1 MKLTSK
7 KWLKLSVTAPLML
20 IAPTVLVSCSFN
32 LSGNSS
38 LNKNEQLELIKKYGK
53 INVLNEWLTATFSTL
68 YVDKIIDPEGSF
80 DKAKRE
86 QAIGEIGNFLIH
98 LEWPKNANKANV
110 IENGK
115 QKELE
120 KTVYDA
126 YKFLVIFRS
135 SISTGAEDIP
145 TPANY
150 FVNKAVTWKKDKIT
164 TVDGESLDKFNPTP
178 GILPTKE
185 DSSKWNEDND
195 FKLIFKAWG
204 TEIFSETLKLLM
216 GQMYFLHVND
226 KEIKAGTDYN
236 KQTRTKFN
244 KNWLEATSFD
254 VEDRFYFLNKYL
266 VTKNPQFKWEKKD
279 DTASTG
285 YVRNIENSTD
295 FNNLMGPTKKT
306 MDPFLVP
313 LTSDIMTHGTT
324 NFAAA
329 QATPDAKL
337 ESLRGF
343 TKLEYDSAITDGD
356 LSTSMDT
363 IKTFG
368 YERSGLLNTDNNNA
382 LVGFEG
388 LHAKQIIQPPANSP
402 FAAASGNFK
411 LPKITIKQASLKKT
425 VRTIT
430 MSDLEMSLDTKANAT
445 VDPATGH
452 LKLDDTTNKQSWEVV
467 KLSFLPQE
475 TGSESEQKINLSV
488 IYSSTE
494 ASKEFKIPYNFDI
507 VWTTKGSGAIQSSL
521 FQTTYNF
528 DSSNA
533 DIEKMFPSLIRS
545 TTDAKTDFSYILKP
559 LPIFE
564 TKDSKTIEIEKQAY
578 MTGKFSLENTIWK
591 STTTKDASKAPDD
604 SAKIKLINW
613 FVLSDDNLWKTI
625 QDFYLFNN
633 YNIEAKNG
641 EFSPIISELGLNKK
655 TQQDRKDAGIIF

>member
-98 LEWPKNANKANV
+98 LEWKTKDNNV
-110 IENGK
+110 IDKTK
-115 QKELE
+115 QDELA

-178 GILPTKE
+178 GILPTQS
-185 DSSKWNEDND
+185 DSTNWNNDND

-285 YVRNIENSTD
+285 YVRNIQNSTD

-313 LTSDIMTHGTT
+313 LTSDIMAHGTT

-329 QATPDAKL
+329 TKTDAKL

-356 LSTSMDT
+356 LSISMDT

-388 LHAKQIIQPPANSP
+388 LHAKQIIQPITTNKAQ
-402 FAAASGNFK
+402 AAANGNFK
-411 LPKITIKQASLKKT
+411 LPKITIKTASLTKT

-430 MSDLEMSLDTKANAT
+430 MNDLEMSLDTKSGT
-445 VDPATGH
+445 VDSTTGH
-452 LKLDDTTNKQSWEVV
+452 LKLTDNNNQSWEVV

-488 IYSSTE
+488 IYSSTQTDK
-494 ASKEFKIPYNFDI
+494 AFTVPYNFDI
-507 VWTTKGSGAIQSSL
+507 VWTTKGNGSIQSSL
-521 FQTTYNF
+521 FDKPYSF
-528 DSSNA
+528 DGTNA
-533 DIEKMFPSLIRS
+533 DIEKMFPSLIKS

-591 STTTKDASKAPDD
+591 STTTKDATPND

>member
-68 YVDKIIDPEGSF
+68 YVDKIIDPTGSF

-98 LEWPKNANKANV
+98 LEWKTKDNNV
-110 IENGK
+110 IDNGK

-178 GILPTKE
+178 GILPTQP
-185 DSSKWNEDND
+185 DSTNWNNDND

-226 KEIKAGTDYN
+226 KEIKSGTDYN

-313 LTSDIMTHGTT
+313 LTSDVMAHGTT

-329 QATPDAKL
+329 TKADEKL

-388 LHAKQIIQPPANSP
+388 LHAKQIIHPPASSP
-402 FAAASGNFK
+402 FAAASNNFK
-411 LPKITIKQASLKKT
+411 LPKITIKTASLKKT

-430 MSDLEMSLDTKANAT
+430 MSDIEMTTDSTRAT
-445 VDPATGH
+445 LQNNGH
-452 LKLDDTTNKQSWEVV
+452 LKLDDTTNKQSWEIV

-488 IYSSTE
+488 IYSSTDTTNP
-494 ASKEFKIPYNFDI
+494 FTLPYNFDI
-507 VWTTKGSGAIQSSL
+507 VWTTKDNGSIQSSL
-521 FQTTYNF
+521 FQNAPYTF
-528 DSSNA
+528 DGTNA
-533 DIEKMFPSLIRS
+533 EIEKMFPALIKS

-591 STTTKDASKAPDD
+591 SNATKDASKAPDD

>member
-98 LEWPKNANKANV
+98 LEWKTKDNNV

-178 GILPTKE
+178 GILDTQS
-185 DSSKWNEDND
+185 DSQNWSSDAN

-279 DTASTG
+279 DTTTTG

-313 LTSDIMTHGTT
+313 LTSDIMSHGTT

-329 QATPDAKL
+329 TKTDAKL

-430 MSDLEMSLDTKANAT
+430 MSDLEMT
-445 VDPATGH
+445 VDSTQATLQSNGH

-475 TGSESEQKINLSV
+475 TGSDSEQKINLSV
-488 IYSSTE
+488 IYSSTD
-494 ASKEFKIPYNFDI
+494 SGKEFTIPYNFDI
-507 VWTTKGSGAIQSSL
+507 VWTTKENGSIQSSL
-521 FQTTYNF
+521 FQNAPYTF
-528 DSSNA
+528 DGSNQE
-533 DIEKMFPSLIRS
+533 IEKMFPSLIRS

-591 STTTKDASKAPDD
+591 STTTKDASKTPDD

>member
-68 YVDKIIDPEGSF
+68 YVDKIIDPTGSF

-98 LEWPKNANKANV
+98 LEWKTKDNNV
-110 IENGK
+110 IDKTK
-115 QKELE
+115 QDELA

-178 GILPTKE
+178 GILPTQSNSENWKS
-185 DSSKWNEDND
+185 DTD
-195 FKLIFKAWG
+195 FQLIFKAWG

-313 LTSDIMTHGTT
+313 LTSDVMAHGTT
-324 NFAAA
+324 NFAA
-329 QATPDAKL
+329 ATPDAKL

-388 LHAKQIIQPPANSP
+388 LHAKQIIQPITTNKAQ
-402 FAAASGNFK
+402 AAAGNTQFK
-411 LPKITIKQASLKKT
+411 LPKITIKTSSLKKT

-430 MSDLEMSLDTKANAT
+430 MSDIEMTVNSKSATLESN
-445 VDPATGH
+445 GH
-452 LKLDDTTNKQSWEVV
+452 LKLTDGNQSWEIV

-475 TGSESEQKINLSV
+475 TGADSEQKINLSV

-494 ASKEFKIPYNFDI
+494 ASKTFNLPYNFDL
-507 VWTTKGSGAIQSSL
+507 VWTTKDSGQIQSSL
-521 FQTTYNF
+521 FQDVYNF
-528 DSSNA
+528 DSTKPE
-533 DIEKMFPSLIRS
+533 IEKMFPSLIRS

-591 STTTKDASKAPDD
+591 SNATKDASKAPDD

>member
-68 YVDKIIDPEGSF
+68 YVDKIIDPTGSF

-98 LEWPKNANKANV
+98 LEWKTKDNNV
-110 IENGK
+110 IDKTK
-115 QKELE
+115 QDELA

-178 GILPTKE
+178 GILPTQS
-185 DSSKWNEDND
+185 DSGSWSSDAN

-279 DTASTG
+279 DTTTTG
-285 YVRNIENSTD
+285 YVRNIQNSTD

-313 LTSDIMTHGTT
+313 LTSDIMAHGTT

-388 LHAKQIIQPPANSP
+388 LHAKQIIQPPTTSKAQ
-402 FAAASGNFK
+402 AAANGNFK
-411 LPKITIKQASLKKT
+411 LPKITIKTSSLTKT
-425 VRTIT
+425 VRTIN
-430 MSDLEMSLDTKANAT
+430 MNDLEMSLDTKSGILDST
-445 VDPATGH
+445 TGH
-452 LKLDDTTNKQSWEVV
+452 LKLTDNNNQSWEVV

-488 IYSSTE
+488 IYSSTQTDK
-494 ASKEFKIPYNFDI
+494 AFTVPYNFDI
-507 VWTTKGSGAIQSSL
+507 VWTTKGNGSIQSSL
-521 FQTTYNF
+521 FDKPYSF
-528 DSSNA
+528 DGTNA
-533 DIEKMFPSLIRS
+533 EIEKMFPSLIKS
-545 TTDAKTDFSYILKP
+545 TNEAKTDFSYILKP

-591 STTTKDASKAPDD
+591 STTTKDVSKAPDD

>member
-98 LEWPKNANKANV
+98 LEWKTKDNNV
-110 IENGK
+110 IEK
-115 QKELE
+115 QKQDELA

-178 GILPTKE
+178 GILPTKP
-185 DSSKWNEDND
+185 DSKDWNSDTD

-285 YVRNIENSTD
+285 YVRNIQNSTD

-313 LTSDIMTHGTT
+313 LTSDIMAHGTT

-329 QATPDAKL
+329 QATPDVKL

-388 LHAKQIIQPPANSP
+388 LHAKQIIQPITTNKAQ
-402 FAAASGNFK
+402 AAANGNFK
-411 LPKITIKQASLKKT
+411 LPKITIKTASLTKT

-430 MSDLEMSLDTKANAT
+430 MNDLEMSLDTKSGT
-445 VDPATGH
+445 VDSTTGH
-452 LKLDDTTNKQSWEVV
+452 LKLTDNNNQSWEVV

-488 IYSSTE
+488 IYSSTQTD
-494 ASKEFKIPYNFDI
+494 KTFTVPYNFDI
-507 VWTTKGSGAIQSSL
+507 VWTTKGNGSIQSSL
-521 FQTTYNF
+521 FDKPYSF
-528 DSSNA
+528 DGTNA

>member
-68 YVDKIIDPEGSF
+68 YVDKIIDPTGSF

-98 LEWPKNANKANV
+98 LEWPKNANRTNA
-110 IENGK
+110 IDQTK

-178 GILPTKE
+178 GILPTQPKSE
-185 DSSKWNEDND
+185 DWNNDTD

-313 LTSDIMTHGTT
+313 LTSDIMSHGTT

-382 LVGFEG
+382 LVSFEG
-388 LHAKQIIQPPANSP
+388 LHAKQIIQPITTNKAQ
-402 FAAASGNFK
+402 AAAGNSQFK
-411 LPKITIKQASLKKT
+411 LPKITIKTSSLKKT

-430 MSDLEMSLDTKANAT
+430 MSDIEMTVNSKSATLESN
-445 VDPATGH
+445 GH
-452 LKLDDTTNKQSWEVV
+452 LKLTDGNQSWEIV

-475 TGSESEQKINLSV
+475 TGADSEQKINLSV

-494 ASKEFKIPYNFDI
+494 ASKTFSLPYNFDL
-507 VWTTKGSGAIQSSL
+507 VWTTKDSGQIQSSL
-521 FQTTYNF
+521 FQDVYNF
-528 DSSNA
+528 DSTKPE
-533 DIEKMFPSLIRS
+533 IEKMFPSLIRS

-591 STTTKDASKAPDD
+591 STTTKDATPND

-641 EFSPIISELGLNKK
+641 EFSPSISELGLNKK

>member
-68 YVDKIIDPEGSF
+68 YVDKIIDPTGSF

-98 LEWPKNANKANV
+98 LEWKTKDNNV
-110 IENGK
+110 IDKTK
-115 QKELE
+115 QDELA

-178 GILPTKE
+178 GILPTQPKSE
-185 DSSKWNEDND
+185 DWNND
-195 FKLIFKAWG
+195 ANFKLIFKAWG

-279 DTASTG
+279 DTTTTG

-329 QATPDAKL
+329 QATSDAKL

-388 LHAKQIIQPPANSP
+388 LHAKQIIQPPTTNKAQV
-402 FAAASGNFK
+402 ASTGKFK
-411 LPKITIKQASLKKT
+411 LPKITIKKDSLKKT

-430 MSDLEMSLDTKANAT
+430 MSDIEMTLDSKTATTQAN
-445 VDPATGH
+445 GH
-452 LKLDDTTNKQSWEVV
+452 LKLDDSTNNQSWEIV

-488 IYSSTE
+488 IYSSTDTTNP
-494 ASKEFKIPYNFDI
+494 FTLPYNFDI
-507 VWTTKGSGAIQSSL
+507 VWTTKENGSIQSSL
-521 FQTTYNF
+521 FEETYNF
-528 DSSNA
+528 DNTKPE
-533 DIEKMFPSLIRS
+533 IEKMFPSLIKS